1 MAALYVGDL
10 HSDVTE
16 PMLVEK
22 FSPAGPIHC
31 IRLCRDRKTGS
42 SLGYAYINFQ
52 HQADAERALEE
63 LNFELLMGQPMR
75 IMWSQRDS
83 SLRKTGIGNL
93 FIKNLDKSI
102 DSMALFDTFSIFGK
116 VLSCK
121 VVRYEKGSKG
131 YGYVHYNSAEA
142 ADLAMERL
150 NGKLLNG
157 RKVFIE
163 HFKSREERKAET
175 GPRPQV
181 LTNIYIKNFGDE
193 MNNKELKDI
202 FSKFGPVVSV
212 RVMTDENGKSRRFGF
227 VRFERHEDAQRAVDE
242 MNGKE
247 LNGKKVYVGQA
258 QNKVERQA
266 ELKHKYEQGLNL
278 YVKNLDGSVDD
289 EHLRTEFSPFG
300 TIINAKV
307 MTENGRSKGFGFVRF
322 SSPEEAMNAIKWMNG
337 RMWGRKA
344 LYVGVAQRKEE
355 RQAYLAHQNIQRMAS
370 MQTQNLAP
378 NYASSQLVEMSFP
391 HCTVQT
397 IQPQYIHHM
406 PSVVQ
411 NTPDVIQFATTHQQT
426 YGIFTLTTSQ
436 DVPTYPPA
444 GKVLT
449 IYMLESAPVDDQ
461 IQMAH
466 DYMLPLVEK
475 IHPTL
480 ANKITWMLL
489 EGENNYEIM
498 NMIGD
503 PELLRARCF
512 SYCKWR
518 TRGGGK
524 MQEDHVYDYPDAH
537 PVGEKR
543 TCPQRGS
550 LKSISVLDRLLLT
563 YPVWLQLSI
572 NSATALHILQ
582 REPPGTFLVRK
593 SSTSQKKMLCLRL
606 ADDSV
611 PSFVKQF
618 VIREKDST
626 FSLESSA
633 ISFPDLCRLI
643 AFYCVS
649 RDVLPFTLELPEAIA
664 KASSHKQLESIS
676 HMGVEFWSSQLNFRG
691 PRNGP
696 PPVPDA
702 PVLPNPKPQ
711 PSTASNSTST
721 TLFQEF
727 CPIHT
732 RSPSELDLGAGQGA
746 LCFINPLFLQEHPI
760 RGAMHKRHHFKRS
773 IKVRVSTENS
783 SSLSPPVTPPPP
795 PPLLA
800 KAKCKGK
807 NVQQNEVVQT
817 NEEDKNNVE
826 VVEGDSDYVQ
836 PCLALPKKTSA
847 IVTTTLSPT
856 AEEDDYQLPKALLQA
871 QRKITVESEEENED
885 EDIGLVLEKRKAP
898 SLTELDSSSSL
909 SSLDETEE
917 SPQRPS
923 LTRGTSNPISPSPH
937 PPHQSVSALRKMSAA
952 FVSFFVPGKRVIR
965 LVEDLSHDRRMAFG
979 ALVQDFLREQRE
991 ALKPQCPTTTVE
1003 LLQGL
1008 RLFINQAKVFLLE
1021 CGELEP
1027 PIETLVP
1034 EDEKDQ
1040 TLEKAL
1046 FRCVLKPLKEQID
1059 TALYNVREHDG
1070 SFKRLAE
1077 SMKRARDA
1085 SPRDLFGVQVA
1096 VPDAHG
1102 IEKIKHKMSLMRRAY
1117 SPIDKVVLLL
1127 QICKLIYK
1135 AMKTNTGQE
1144 FGADDFLPALSYV
1157 IVQCN
1162 MPELSLEVEYMME
1175 LLETSWLTG
1184 EGGYYLT
1191 SVYAS
1196 LSYIQSEPEA
1206 VPSSGLNHQVKESLK
1221 EWSHRRSTESKS
1233 QNAIKQRFVK
1243 VLFQDGE
1250 CSLVKTLQWK
1260 AGFSGEALAQLCAIK
1275 FGVDQP
1281 EEYGL
1286 YWRNSGKLIPVSL
1299 DDQIQDLQNVGT
1311 SSAPLINQHSNQD
1324 MKSSRL
1330 TRGGALDLSGE
1341 AS

>member
-1 MAALYVGDL
+1 
-10 HSDVTE
+10 
-16 PMLVEK
+16 
-22 FSPAGPIHC
+22 
-31 IRLCRDRKTGS
+31 
-42 SLGYAYINFQ
+42 
-52 HQADAERALEE
+52 
-63 LNFELLMGQPMR
+63 
-75 IMWSQRDS
+75 
-83 SLRKTGIGNL
+83 
-93 FIKNLDKSI
+93 
-102 DSMALFDTFSIFGK
+102 
-116 VLSCK
+116 
-121 VVRYEKGSKG
+121 
-131 YGYVHYNSAEA
+131 
-142 ADLAMERL
+142 
-150 NGKLLNG
+150 
-157 RKVFIE
+157 
-163 HFKSREERKAET
+163 
-175 GPRPQV
+175 
-181 LTNIYIKNFGDE
+181 
-193 MNNKELKDI
+193 
-202 FSKFGPVVSV
+202 
-212 RVMTDENGKSRRFGF
+212 
-227 VRFERHEDAQRAVDE
+227 
-242 MNGKE
+242 
-247 LNGKKVYVGQA
+247 
-258 QNKVERQA
+258 
-266 ELKHKYEQGLNL
+266 
-278 YVKNLDGSVDD
+278 
-289 EHLRTEFSPFG
+289 
-300 TIINAKV
+300 
-307 MTENGRSKGFGFVRF
+307 
-322 SSPEEAMNAIKWMNG
+322 
-337 RMWGRKA
+337 
-344 LYVGVAQRKEE
+344 
-355 RQAYLAHQNIQRMAS
+355 
-370 MQTQNLAP
+370 
-378 NYASSQLVEMSFP
+378 
-391 HCTVQT
+391 
-397 IQPQYIHHM
+397 
-406 PSVVQ
+406 
-411 NTPDVIQFATTHQQT
+411 
-426 YGIFTLTTSQ
+426 
-436 DVPTYPPA
+436 
-444 GKVLT
+444 
-449 IYMLESAPVDDQ
+449 
-461 IQMAH
+461 
-466 DYMLPLVEK
+466 
-475 IHPTL
+475 
-480 ANKITWMLL
+480 
-489 EGENNYEIM
+489 
-498 NMIGD
+498 
-503 PELLRARCF
+503 
-512 SYCKWR
+512 
-518 TRGGGK
+518 
-524 MQEDHVYDYPDAH
+524 MQEDHVYDYPDVN

-543 TCPQRGS
+543 ICPQRGS

-593 SSTSQKKMLCLRL
+593 SSTSQRKVLCLRL

-626 FSLESSA
+626 FSLETSA

-696 PPVPDA
+696 PPVLDA
-702 PVLPNPKPQ
+702 PVVPNPN
-711 PSTASNSTST
+711 PSTTSTTSETAST

-727 CPIHT
+727 FPIHT

-746 LCFINPLFLQEHPI
+746 LCFINPLFLHEHPL

-783 SSLSPPVTPPPP
+783 SPLSPPVTPPPP

-800 KAKCKGK
+800 KAKGKGK
-807 NVQQNEVVQT
+807 KIQQTEMVQPNMV
-817 NEEDKNNVE
+817 DKNKVP
-826 VVEGDSDYVQ
+826 EGDSDYLQ
-836 PCLALPKKTSA
+836 PCLALPKNNTAVITPS
-847 IVTTTLSPT
+847 LSPT
-856 AEEDDYQLPKALLQA
+856 EEEEDYQLPKALLQA
-871 QRKITVESEEENED
+871 QRKITAESEEDNED
-885 EDIGLVLEKRKAP
+885 EDIGLILEKKKAP
-898 SLTELDSSSSL
+898 SLTELDSSSSI
-909 SSLDETEE
+909 SSLDENEE

-923 LTRGTSNPISPSPH
+923 FTRGSSNPVIPSPH
-937 PPHQSVSALRKMSAA
+937 STHQSVSALRKMSAA

-965 LVEDLSHDRRMAFG
+965 LVEDLSHDTRISFG
-979 ALVQDFLREQRE
+979 ASVQDFLREQRE
-991 ALKPQCPTTTVE
+991 ALKPQSLTTTVE

-1008 RLFINQAKVFLLE
+1008 RLFISQAKVFLLE

-1046 FRCVLKPLKEQID
+1046 FRCVLKPLKAQID
-1059 TALYNVREHDG
+1059 TALYNMHEQDG
-1070 SFKRLAE
+1070 SFKRLEE

-1102 IEKIKHKMSLMRRAY
+1102 IEKIKQKMSLMRRAY

-1162 MPELSLEVEYMME
+1162 IPELFLEVEYMME
-1175 LLETSWLTG
+1175 LLDTSWLTG

-1196 LSYIQSEPEA
+1196 LNYIQSEPEA
-1206 VPSSGLNHQVKESLK
+1206 VPSSGLTHQVKESLK
-1221 EWSHRRSTESKS
+1221 EWNHRRRTESKS
-1233 QNAIKQRFVK
+1233 QKDIKQRFVK

-1260 AGFSGEALAQLCAIK
+1260 AGFSAEALARLCAVK

-1281 EEYGL
+1281 DEYSL
-1286 YWRNSGKLIPVSL
+1286 YWRNSGKLTPVSL

-1311 SSAPLINQHSNQD
+1311 SNAPLIYQHSNQD

-1330 TRGGALDLSGE
+1330 IREGALDLSGE

>member
-1 MAALYVGDL
+1 
-10 HSDVTE
+10 
-16 PMLVEK
+16 
-22 FSPAGPIHC
+22 
-31 IRLCRDRKTGS
+31 
-42 SLGYAYINFQ
+42 
-52 HQADAERALEE
+52 
-63 LNFELLMGQPMR
+63 
-75 IMWSQRDS
+75 
-83 SLRKTGIGNL
+83 
-93 FIKNLDKSI
+93 
-102 DSMALFDTFSIFGK
+102 
-116 VLSCK
+116 
-121 VVRYEKGSKG
+121 
-131 YGYVHYNSAEA
+131 
-142 ADLAMERL
+142 
-150 NGKLLNG
+150 
-157 RKVFIE
+157 
-163 HFKSREERKAET
+163 
-175 GPRPQV
+175 
-181 LTNIYIKNFGDE
+181 
-193 MNNKELKDI
+193 
-202 FSKFGPVVSV
+202 
-212 RVMTDENGKSRRFGF
+212 
-227 VRFERHEDAQRAVDE
+227 
-242 MNGKE
+242 
-247 LNGKKVYVGQA
+247 
-258 QNKVERQA
+258 
-266 ELKHKYEQGLNL
+266 
-278 YVKNLDGSVDD
+278 
-289 EHLRTEFSPFG
+289 
-300 TIINAKV
+300 
-307 MTENGRSKGFGFVRF
+307 
-322 SSPEEAMNAIKWMNG
+322 
-337 RMWGRKA
+337 
-344 LYVGVAQRKEE
+344 
-355 RQAYLAHQNIQRMAS
+355 
-370 MQTQNLAP
+370 
-378 NYASSQLVEMSFP
+378 
-391 HCTVQT
+391 
-397 IQPQYIHHM
+397 
-406 PSVVQ
+406 
-411 NTPDVIQFATTHQQT
+411 
-426 YGIFTLTTSQ
+426 
-436 DVPTYPPA
+436 
-444 GKVLT
+444 
-449 IYMLESAPVDDQ
+449 
-461 IQMAH
+461 
-466 DYMLPLVEK
+466 
-475 IHPTL
+475 
-480 ANKITWMLL
+480 
-489 EGENNYEIM
+489 
-498 NMIGD
+498 
-503 PELLRARCF
+503 
-512 SYCKWR
+512 
-518 TRGGGK
+518 
-524 MQEDHVYDYPDAH
+524 MQEGHVYDYPDAH

-593 SSTSQKKMLCLRL
+593 SNTSQKKMLCLRL
-606 ADDSV
+606 TDDSV

-664 KASSHKQLESIS
+664 RASSHKQLESIS

-696 PPVPDA
+696 PPVHDA
-702 PVLPNPKPQ
+702 PVLSNPKSQ
-711 PSTASNSTST
+711 HSTTSSSTSE

-746 LCFINPLFLQEHPI
+746 LCFINPLFLQEHPN
-760 RGAMHKRHHFKRS
+760 RGAMHKRHHFKHS

-783 SSLSPPVTPPPP
+783 SLLSPPITPPPP

-800 KAKCKGK
+800 KAKSKGK
-807 NVQQNEVVQT
+807 NVKQTQVVQT
-817 NEEDKNNVE
+817 NEEDKNNAE
-826 VVEGDSDYVQ
+826 FVEGDSDYLQ
-836 PCLALPKKTSA
+836 PCLALLKKASA
-847 IVTTTLSPT
+847 IVTPNLSPT
-856 AEEDDYQLPKALLQA
+856 AEEEDYQLPKALLQA

-923 LTRGTSNPISPSPH
+923 LTRGTSNPIIPSPH
-937 PPHQSVSALRKMSAA
+937 PPHQSVSALQKMSAA

-965 LVEDLSHDRRMAFG
+965 LVEDLSHDRRIAFG

-991 ALKPQCPTTTVE
+991 ALKPQCLTTTLE

-1008 RLFINQAKVFLLE
+1008 RLFIDQAKVFLLE

-1046 FRCVLKPLKEQID
+1046 FRCVLKPLKGQID
-1059 TALYNVREHDG
+1059 TALYNMHEHDG

-1135 AMKTNTGQE
+1135 AMKTNTGQK
-1144 FGADDFLPALSYV
+1144 FGADEFLPALSYV

-1162 MPELSLEVEYMME
+1162 IPELSLEVEYMME

-1196 LSYIQSEPEA
+1196 LTYIQSEPEA
-1206 VPSSGLNHQVKESLK
+1206 VASSGLTHQVKESLK

-1233 QNAIKQRFVK
+1233 QNDIKQRFVK

-1260 AGFSGEALAQLCAIK
+1260 AGISGEALGQLCAIK

-1281 EEYGL
+1281 DEYGL
-1286 YWRNSGKLIPVSL
+1286 YWRRSEKLIPVPL
-1299 DDQIQDLQNVGT
+1299 DAQIQDLQNMGT
-1311 SSAPLINQHSNQD
+1311 SSAPLIYQHSNPD
-1324 MKSSRL
+1324 MKSNRL